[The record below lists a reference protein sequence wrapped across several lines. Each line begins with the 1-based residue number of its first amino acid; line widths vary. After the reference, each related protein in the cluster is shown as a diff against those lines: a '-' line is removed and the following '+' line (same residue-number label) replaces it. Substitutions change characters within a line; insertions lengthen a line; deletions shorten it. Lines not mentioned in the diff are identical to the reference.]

1 MKMATGCPGQSHMCR
16 MHLLGLVVRS
26 VIVWC
31 REPVAELD
39 LDTWRHYGML
49 PASPRKRSTQGRI
62 GTDGYPASPPCSWGW
77 VMDVIFAHCAGLD
90 VHKKR
95 VTACRVIADP
105 TGQQAEGI
113 MEVKDFGTMT
123 RDLLALAD
131 WLAAVGITHVAMEST
146 GEYWRPVYNLLEGD
160 FTVFL
165 VNAAHVKQVPGRK
178 TDKNDARWLA
188 KLMRYGLL
196 QASFI
201 PPQGQRELRE
211 LTRYRTKLV
220 QERSREVNRVQ
231 GVLERANIKL
241 AAVAT
246 DIMGVSGRM
255 ILSALVQGRAD
266 PVTMAELAKGRLRGK
281 IPALEQALTG
291 LVRAHHRRLLAM
303 QLAHIDFLDEQIESL
318 SAEITRCLTD
328 LSASETPEAPAGSVG
343 EVERGAEPSPPISF
357 SQAVIILDS
366 MPGVDRRGAE
376 VLVAEWG
383 TDMARFGT
391 ASRLAAWTGV
401 APGNDESAGKQR
413 SGKTRKGNR
422 ALRTALTQLAH
433 AAARTKGTYLSAL
446 YQRLAARRGKKRA
459 IIAVAHSM
467 VVSAFHMLS
476 RHEAYQELGSNYFD
490 EQRRH
495 QLVHRLTRRLE
506 HLGYRVNLELRPAT
520 A

>member
-1 MKMATGCPGQSHMCR
+1 MA
-16 MHLLGLVVRS
+16 
-26 VIVWC
+26 
-31 REPVAELD
+31 
-39 LDTWRHYGML
+39 
-49 PASPRKRSTQGRI
+49 
-62 GTDGYPASPPCSWGW
+62 
-77 VMDVIFAHCAGLD
+77 VIFTHGAGLD
-90 VHKKR
+90 VHQKR
-95 VTACRVIADP
+95 VTACRAIPDP
-105 TGQQAEGI
+105 TGQHAEGI
-113 MEVKDFGTMT
+113 LEVKDFGTMT

-131 WLAAVGITHVAMEST
+131 WLAAVGTTHVAMEST
-146 GEYWRPVYNLLEGD
+146 GEYWRPVYTLLEGE

-165 VNAAHVKQVPGRK
+165 VNAAPVKQVPGRK
-178 TDKNDARWLA
+178 TETNDARWLA

-246 DIMGVSGRM
+246 DIMGVSGRA
-255 ILSALVQGRAD
+255 ILAALIQGRAD
-266 PVTMAELAKGRLRGK
+266 PATRAELAKGRMRTKL
-281 IPALEQALTG
+281 PPLEQALTG
-291 LVRAHHRRLLAM
+291 VVRAHHRQLLAM

-318 SAEITRCLTD
+318 SAEITRCLTGLGPAD
-328 LSASETPEAPAGSVG
+328 PPEAPAESVG
-343 EVERGAEPSPPISF
+343 AVEPSPPMSF
-357 SQAVIILDS
+357 SRAVTMLDT

-383 TDMARFGT
+383 TDMGHFGT

-413 SGKTRKGNR
+413 SGKTRQGNR
-422 ALRTALTQLAH
+422 VLRTALTQLAH

-446 YQRLAARRGKKRA
+446 YQRLAARRVRKRA
-459 IIAVAHSM
+459 VIAVAHAM
-467 VVSAFHMLS
+467 VVSAFHRLS
-476 RHEAYQELGSNYFD
+476 RHEPYQELGGNYCD
-490 EQRRH
+490 EPRRH

-506 HLGYRVNLELRPAT
+506 CLGYRVNLELGPAT